1 MHSRLS
7 FFKAGSLSITLV
19 ILLSSVSAV
28 FASTL
33 PMTQEVILDRKTK
46 NDRKTIC
53 ILSLSVF
60 DGKGVLAEDDDDYVC
75 GLDQVSG
82 FTAIPSAPT

>member
-1 MHSRLS
+1 MIVRL
-7 FFKAGSLSITLV
+7 
-19 ILLSSVSAV
+19 
-28 FASTL
+28 
-33 PMTQEVILDRKTK
+33 
-46 NDRKTIC
+46 C